1 MKVYPK
7 PFCGLLSFNVV
18 GSPFPRIILY
28 SSLITCLAGVLE
40 ASDFQLVTSSRTL
53 NGSTGFI
60 HPYPFQIWAFLVGFG
75 LIFRTNLAYGRY
87 WDARLSLSVVSS
99 KWSDAALQFKSFL
112 RKVPKAEGGGEG
124 GSEDD
129 HAKRLR

>member
-28 SSLITCLAGVLE
+28 SSLITGLAAVLE
-40 ASDFQLVTSSRTL
+40 ASDFQLVTTSRTL

-60 HPYPFQIWAFLVGFG
+60 HPYPYQIWAFLVGFG
-75 LIFRTNLAYGRY
+75 LIFRTNHAYGRY
-87 WDARLSLSVVSS
+87 WDARLSLSVV
-99 KWSDAALQFKSFL
+99 
-112 RKVPKAEGGGEG
+112 R
-124 GSEDD
+124 
-129 HAKRLR
+129 